1 MNKTENLPMSMT
13 RLVTLAL
20 LALIPV
26 EPAFA
31 KHDFY
36 AMREHRTEDKGCP
49 AGSYSIVT
57 SPDGSSI
64 SVLFDK
70 FAVEGNEANGGFSR
84 ISCAM
89 EIPLHLPDGY
99 SLGVYKA
106 DYRGYARL
114 EQRQRAELQVDY
126 GVGERNRGRRFRKEV
141 KGVYDGDYA
150 FNERLG
156 GGILKRVGCGDAA
169 VLNFTASLTLMSKK
183 GSTTG
188 QMVLDSV
195 DGSPAGGLVFGLDL
209 RKCGGRNANDLEP

>member
-1 MNKTENLPMSMT
+1 MSMT

-20 LALIPV
+20 LALMPV
-26 EPAFA
+26 ESALA
-31 KHDFY
+31 KPSFY
-36 AMREHRTEDKGCP
+36 ALREHRTEDMGCP

-141 KGVYDGDYA
+141 KGIYDGDYA
-150 FNERLG
+150 FTERLG
-156 GGILKRVGCGDAA
+156 GGFLKRVGCGDAA
-169 VLNFTASLTLMSKK
+169 VLNFTASLTLVSKR

-195 DGSPAGGLVFGLDL
+195 DGAPAGGLVFGLDL
-209 RKCGGRNANDLEP
+209 RRCGQGDSRKGTGLEP

>member
-1 MNKTENLPMSMT
+1 MSMT
-13 RLVTLAL
+13 RLATLAL
-20 LALIPV
+20 LALLPV
-26 EPAFA
+26 QSAFA
-31 KHDFY
+31 KPAFY
-36 AMREHRTEDKGCP
+36 AMREHRTEDQGCP

-70 FAVEGNEANGGFSR
+70 FAVEGNEANGGFAR

-126 GVGERNRGRRFRKEV
+126 GVGERNRGKRFRKDV

-150 FNERLG
+150 FSERLG
-156 GGILKRVGCGDAA
+156 GGIMKRVGCGDAA
-169 VLNFTASLTLMSKK
+169 VLNFTASLTLVSKK
-183 GSTTG
+183 GATTG

-195 DGSPAGGLVFGLDL
+195 DGTPAGGLVFGLDL
-209 RKCGGRNANDLEP
+209 RKCGERGSRNGADLEP